1 MIVSLVLLVVPSV
14 VIPLL
19 LLVDVSLVWLGIVV
33 GELTLT
39 DVVVGLSW
47 EGLVVVLAVHPWCLA
62 GSSIAAGDPAS

>member
-1 MIVSLVLLVVPSV
+1 VIVSLVLLVVPSV

-19 LLVDVSLVWLGIVV
+19 LLVDVSSVWLGVVV

-47 EGLVVVLAVHPWCLA
+47 EGLVVVLAVRPWYLA
-62 GSSIAAGDPAS
+62 GSSIAAGDPAC